1 MILDTTVDIYKR
13 TETSTGIGSGSDA
26 NWDTA
31 REEDVPATVEK
42 RKNLPEAREQ
52 IAGQGE
58 VQYSWICFV
67 PRFDEGTERAIID
80 SDEVDWDKGT
90 SEINGMLKNSFH
102 IILALQQPEEA

>member
-1 MILDTTVDIYKR
+1 MILDTTVDIYKK
-13 TETSTGIGSGSDA
+13 TTTDGIGSGSDA

-31 REEDVPATVEK
+31 REEDVSATVKK
-42 RKNLPEAREQ
+42 RENLPEVREQ

-67 PRFDEGTERAIID
+67 PRYNKGSERAIVD
-80 SDEVDWDKGT
+80 SDKVEWGEGKSEV
-90 SEINGMLKNSFH
+90 NGILKNHLH